1 MVGMLTLLML
11 TLMSK
16 MMGMLMLLNQ
26 RVSGIDMYM
35 ESYGEHDGPDSDP
48 LAERAIGLYRN
59 CFCASNRSTVF
70 ASKRRAGA
78 ESKLE
83 QL

>member
-26 RVSGIDMYM
+26 RVGGIDMYM

-48 LAERAIGLYRN
+48 LAERAI
-59 CFCASNRSTVF
+59 
-70 ASKRRAGA
+70 
-78 ESKLE
+78 
-83 QL
+83 

>member
-35 ESYGEHDGPDSDP
+35 ESYGEHDGPDSDM
-48 LAERAIGLYRN
+48 LAERGI
-59 CFCASNRSTVF
+59 
-70 ASKRRAGA
+70 
-78 ESKLE
+78 
-83 QL
+83 